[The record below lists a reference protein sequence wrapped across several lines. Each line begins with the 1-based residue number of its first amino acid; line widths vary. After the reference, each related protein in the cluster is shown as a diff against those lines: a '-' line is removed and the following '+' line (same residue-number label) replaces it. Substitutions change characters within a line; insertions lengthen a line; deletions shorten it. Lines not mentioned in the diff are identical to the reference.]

1 MTDEHTEDQGDAV
14 EVPLTSEQ
22 RLRALTGDRK
32 RKTKGKTKT
41 ATPDTRHHPGDLVDA
56 VRERSKDAGRDTPL

>member
-1 MTDEHTEDQGDAV
+1 MTDEPTEGAI
-14 EVPLTSEQ
+14 ETPLTSEA

-32 RKTKGKTKT
+32 RKIKSKPKPAAGD
-41 ATPDTRHHPGDLVDA
+41 AQHHPGDIVDA